1 MTQKDDDFTEELFVG
16 STHDYMLFMTDQGRV
31 YRLKGYQV
39 PEGSRT
45 AKGTHI
51 VNLLQLQE
59 GEKVTLMLQQAA
71 DVDEDNTYATM
82 VTKMGLIK
90 RTPLSQFRNI
100 RKAGLIAIALNEGD
114 SLVWC
119 RHPLYRERR
128 PRYGPYRPRCACHQ
142 AARGRLCHWSRC
154 MPSRCQRADHYR
166 RRQGTPQPH

>member
-1 MTQKDDDFTEELFVG
+1 MVLMLSLIHILTQKDDDFTEELFVG

-82 VTKMGLIK
+82 VTKICL
-90 RTPLSQFRNI
+90 
-100 RKAGLIAIALNEGD
+100 
-114 SLVWC
+114 
-119 RHPLYRERR
+119 LYT
-128 PRYGPYRPRCACHQ
+128 
-142 AARGRLCHWSRC
+142 SRC
-154 MPSRCQRADHYR
+154 V
-166 RRQGTPQPH
+166 

>member
-1 MTQKDDDFTEELFVG
+1 
-16 STHDYMLFMTDQGRV
+16 MLFMTDQGRV

-90 RTPLSQFRNI
+90 RTPLSQFLGGRVGFAFVVDLDGLGLVVAVH
-100 RKAGLIAIALNEGD
+100 AGYNGYLITLSQAHDTHTTAVTALSVD
-114 SLVWC
+114 VS
-119 RHPLYRERR
+119 
-128 PRYGPYRPRCACHQ
+128 
-142 AARGRLCHWSRC
+142 C
-154 MPSRCQRADHYR
+154 MDADEE
-166 RRQGTPQPH
+166 

>member
-1 MTQKDDDFTEELFVG
+1 MVG
-16 STHDYMLFMTDQGRV
+16 YTHDYMLFMTDQGRV

-82 VTKMGLIK
+82 VTKMVLALSARRCPSSVTSAK
-90 RTPLSQFRNI
+90 R
-100 RKAGLIAIALNEGD
+100 
-114 SLVWC
+114 V
-119 RHPLYRERR
+119 
-128 PRYGPYRPRCACHQ
+128 
-142 AARGRLCHWSRC
+142 
-154 MPSRCQRADHYR
+154 
-166 RRQGTPQPH
+166 